1 MVVDGLK
8 SSTIFAGHND
18 SPLTDT
24 AVAASLILAV
34 CISSNN
40 LKPKSIRR

>member
-8 SSTIFAGHND
+8 SRIIFAGYNN
-18 SPLTDT
+18 SPLTGT